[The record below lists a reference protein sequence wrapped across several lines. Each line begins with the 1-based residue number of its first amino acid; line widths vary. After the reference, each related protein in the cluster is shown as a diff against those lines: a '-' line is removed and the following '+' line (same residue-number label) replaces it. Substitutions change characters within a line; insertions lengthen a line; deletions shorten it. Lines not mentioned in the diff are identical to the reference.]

1 MSEEKTSGLLPGNVK
16 IFPVNLDVCS
26 MRMHHKKLTFIVSH
40 VNVAL
45 TSLTASKTTP
55 GGVSVPKYLK
65 I

>member
-1 MSEEKTSGLLPGNVK
+1 MK
-16 IFPVNLDVCS
+16 IFPVNLDVCENAPQKA
-26 MRMHHKKLTFIVSH
+26 HTFIVSH

-45 TSLTASKTTP
+45 TSLTASKTAP